1 MPIGFSVFLNV
12 IHRREITVCSQN
24 YMKEKKIFILYLFD
38 IRVYVGE
45 SAAEYLKFTECIQVT
60 SDPLYI

>member
-1 MPIGFSVFLNV
+1 MPIGLSVFLNV

-24 YMKEKKIFILYLFD
+24 CMKKKIFILYLFD

-45 SAAEYLKFTECIQVT
+45 SGAEYLKFTERIQVT
-60 SDPLYI
+60 SDPLCN